1 MSTLTAKAGKTSE
14 KTTFHKLLEIAADA
28 ATLYVKNV
36 ENGHSRS

>member
-14 KTTFHKLLEIAADA
+14 KTTFHKLLEIAADDA
-28 ATLYVKNV
+28 ATLVKNV

>member
-28 ATLYVKNV
+28 ATLVKNV